1 MRPVPLA
8 NGPEDFGRPDTAQI
22 SQAVSRGEPD
32 ALSWALAC
40 LLDAVYHEARH
51 GYPMSQRLE
60 AAMQLGGSA
69 IAAGALMQ
77 GAADAGRGR
86 GIWSPRAKGRRNA
99 GMHASSKTSDPG
111 QRSGT
116 TKAGSTAGASQRAH

>member
-86 GIWSPRAKGRRNA
+86 GIWSPRNA